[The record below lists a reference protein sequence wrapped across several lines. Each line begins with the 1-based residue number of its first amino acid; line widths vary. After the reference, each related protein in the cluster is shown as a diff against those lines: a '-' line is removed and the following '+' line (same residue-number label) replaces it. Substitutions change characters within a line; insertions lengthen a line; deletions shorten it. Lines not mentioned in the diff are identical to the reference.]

1 MANMAEVSYKLVG
14 DKKQVKTIYKTLR
27 YMEKR
32 KTPVEKNGWG
42 KLWLGC
48 LISKLG
54 GDWEKYSCR
63 GEILDFDYD
72 KEVLTIN
79 METAWTEQN
88 GVRVF
93 LQQTFPNIQIYY
105 IEEEP
110 GCDIFQTNDSDGFYF
125 PERYFLDSMGDDS
138 DYYETIEQ
146 VASAVS
152 QIIGRKIES
161 TEEAIEEALDQ
172 YNEDH
177 EEDEDD
183 CGYYFHVFEITES

>member
-161 TEEAIEEALDQ
+161 TE
-172 YNEDH
+172 DH
-177 EEDEDD
+177 EEEDEDLF
-183 CGYYFHVFEITES
+183 YYLHEFKYVDD